1 MTTDESRT
9 RCPVCG
15 TELHTGANFCY
26 ACGENMRTKEEPT
39 TDETEPIDVRKPDP
53 SSSHTVKRFDNR
65 SSQNL
70 PTGPRFDILILR

>member
-39 TDETEPIDVRKPDP
+39 TDETVIVDHQDPD
-53 SSSHTVKRFDNR
+53 SDAFRSGQSKRR
-65 SSQNL
+65 
-70 PTGPRFDILILR
+70 RWEWWKR